1 MKKEKTMNGT
11 LLKVIALVAMTL
23 DHIGMILYP
32 GVNEFR
38 VVGRLAYPIFAYMI
52 AEGFRYTRY
61 RWRYFSIIWVIGLV
75 CSVID
80 YIARGSLYQS
90 IFITFAISILY
101 MLGSS
106 YVKDQYKHMTRYQHV
121 LWALI
126 CIVVLGLTAYI
137 CYGKPIPGFIID
149 YGFWGIVTPVII
161 FLANTKTA
169 KFIALTVGLRILSFE
184 LGPNQIY
191 ALWAVPLLALY
202 NGERGPGFKLLFYVY
217 YPLHLGVLY
226 MIKQIYW

>member
-90 IFITFAISILY
+90 IFITFAISIL
-101 MLGSS
+101 SQ
-106 YVKDQYKHMTRYQHV
+106 VHN
-121 LWALI
+121 
-126 CIVVLGLTAYI
+126 
-137 CYGKPIPGFIID
+137 
-149 YGFWGIVTPVII
+149 PV
-161 FLANTKTA
+161 
-169 KFIALTVGLRILSFE
+169 
-184 LGPNQIY
+184 
-191 ALWAVPLLALY
+191 
-202 NGERGPGFKLLFYVY
+202 
-217 YPLHLGVLY
+217 
-226 MIKQIYW
+226 